1 MDLFLI
7 NPDLL
12 ISNFACAPIVDM
24 LWIIYK
30 EESCDWEVKGGKNM
44 EFFNLFIYFLSCV
57 TNRQQIRK
65 VTRLREESSK
75 FEAQ

>member
-12 ISNFACAPIVDM
+12 RSNFACAPIVGM

-44 EFFNLFIYFLSCV
+44 EFFIYLFILACV
-57 TNRQQIRK
+57 TNRHN
-65 VTRLREESSK
+65 K
-75 FEAQ
+75 FGK